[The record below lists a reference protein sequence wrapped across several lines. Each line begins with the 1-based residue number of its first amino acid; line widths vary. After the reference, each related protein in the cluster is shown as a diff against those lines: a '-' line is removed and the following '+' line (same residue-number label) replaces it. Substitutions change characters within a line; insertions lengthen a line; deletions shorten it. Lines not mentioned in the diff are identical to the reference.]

1 MTAEGPRFGVT
12 PQNPDLL
19 RWIGI
24 QVLLLVIAWVIGMVV
39 RRFLASRMT
48 MSTASATLTGLGGLW
63 GGLLVAGW
71 IFSSSDMWR
80 PAMIGVAAA
89 VALVVVVVVSL
100 IVAYLHPRPGLD
112 PIAEVAIRG
121 ESDSLE
127 FKSSARWNMRAGKR
141 DDAMETVIAKTVA
154 AFMNSGGGTL
164 LIGVDDDGR
173 LIGLGPDYATLKTP
187 DADRFELWIRD
198 LWGQRLGTNAAA
210 LPLLDFAEAS
220 DPQEGYGPQEV
231 CRVTIPPST
240 RPVYLKGPKGKG
252 EAELWVR
259 VGNSTRRLEVADA
272 VQYVA
277 TRWPESVRVSPLTRI
292 RLFLTMSRHRD
303 TPTRLPRVVERVLT
317 ERAKHGVGSSE
328 GE

>member
-1 MTAEGPRFGVT
+1 MTAEGPRFGAT

-24 QVLLLVIAWVIGMVV
+24 QVLLLVLAWVIGMVV
-39 RRFLASRMT
+39 RRLLASRMT

-187 DADRFELWIRD
+187 DADRFELWVRD
-198 LWGQRLGTNAAA
+198 LWGQRLGTNAAV

-240 RPVYLKGPKGKG
+240 RVCSSRFVVTATPPP
-252 EAELWVR
+252 ACR
-259 VGNSTRRLEVADA
+259 ASSSACSRSARSTGL
-272 VQYVA
+272 
-277 TRWPESVRVSPLTRI
+277 
-292 RLFLTMSRHRD
+292 
-303 TPTRLPRVVERVLT
+303 
-317 ERAKHGVGSSE
+317 
-328 GE
+328 

>member
-1 MTAEGPRFGVT
+1 MTAEGPRFGAT

-19 RWIGI
+19 RWIGV

-39 RRFLASRMT
+39 RRLLASRMT

-80 PAMIGVAAA
+80 PAMIGVAAL
-89 VALVVVVVVSL
+89 VALIVVIVVSL
-100 IVAYLHPRPGLD
+100 IVAYLHPRPGLE
-112 PIAEVAIRG
+112 PIAEVATRG

-210 LPLLDFAEAS
+210 LPLLDFAEAT
-220 DPQEGYGPQEV
+220 DPQEGYERQEV
-231 CRVTIPPST
+231 CRVTIPPALG
-240 RPVYLKGPKGKG
+240 PVYLRGPKGKG

-272 VQYVA
+272 VQYVS
-277 TRWPESVRVSPLTRI
+277 TRWPESVRVSPWTRV
-292 RLFLTMSRHRD
+292 RLLAMRRREM
-303 TPTRLPRVVERVLT
+303 PTRLPGVVERVLT
-317 ERAKHGVGSSE
+317 ERAVSGLSAVE
-328 GE
+328 EE

>member
-1 MTAEGPRFGVT
+1 MTAGGPQFRAT

-19 RWIGI
+19 RWVGI
-24 QVLLLVIAWVIGMVV
+24 QVLLLVIAWLIGLVV
-39 RRFLASRMT
+39 RRLLASRMT

-71 IFSSSDMWR
+71 IFASADMWR
-80 PAMIGVAAA
+80 PAMIGVAAV
-89 VALVVVVVVSL
+89 VALVVVIIVSL
-100 IVAYLHPRPGLD
+100 IVAYLHPRPGLE
-112 PIAEVAIRG
+112 PIAEVAKRG

-210 LPLLDFAEAS
+210 LPLLDFRRGLGPPGGLRTPGSMPGDDPAVHEARV
-220 DPQEGYGPQEV
+220 PEGSQG
-231 CRVTIPPST
+231 
-240 RPVYLKGPKGKG
+240 
-252 EAELWVR
+252 
-259 VGNSTRRLEVADA
+259 
-272 VQYVA
+272 
-277 TRWPESVRVSPLTRI
+277 
-292 RLFLTMSRHRD
+292 
-303 TPTRLPRVVERVLT
+303 
-317 ERAKHGVGSSE
+317 
-328 GE
+328 

>member
-1 MTAEGPRFGVT
+1 
-12 PQNPDLL
+12 
-19 RWIGI
+19 
-24 QVLLLVIAWVIGMVV
+24 
-39 RRFLASRMT
+39 
-48 MSTASATLTGLGGLW
+48 
-63 GGLLVAGW
+63 
-71 IFSSSDMWR
+71 
-80 PAMIGVAAA
+80 MIGVAAA
-89 VALVVVVVVSL
+89 VAVVVVVIVVSL
-100 IVAYLHPRPGLD
+100 IVAYLHPRPGLE
-112 PIAEVAIRG
+112 PIAEVAKRG

-141 DDAMETVIAKTVA
+141 DDAMETVIGKTVA

-259 VGNSTRRLEVADA
+259 VGNSTRRLEVSDA

-277 TRWPESVRVSPLTRI
+277 ARWPETVRVSMLTRI
-292 RLFLTMSRHRD
+292 RLFLTLRRHRD

-317 ERAKHGVGSSE
+317 ERVKHGVGSSE
-328 GE
+328 ED

>member
-1 MTAEGPRFGVT
+1 MTAGGPQFRAT

-19 RWIGI
+19 RWVGI
-24 QVLLLVIAWVIGMVV
+24 QVLLLVIAWLIGLVV
-39 RRFLASRMT
+39 RRLLASRMT

-89 VALVVVVVVSL
+89 VALVVVVIVSL

-112 PIAEVAIRG
+112 PIAEVATRG

-210 LPLLDFAEAS
+210 LPLLDFSEAS
-220 DPQEGYGPQEV
+220 DPQEGYERQEV
-231 CRVTIPPST
+231 CRVTIPPSM

-277 TRWPESVRVSPLTRI
+277 LRWPESVRVSPLTRI
-292 RLFLTMSRHRD
+292 RLFLTMTRHRE

-317 ERAKHGVGSSE
+317 ERAKHGGGSSE
-328 GE
+328 EE

>member
-1 MTAEGPRFGVT
+1 
-12 PQNPDLL
+12 
-19 RWIGI
+19 
-24 QVLLLVIAWVIGMVV
+24 MVV
-39 RRFLASRMT
+39 
-48 MSTASATLTGLGGLW
+48 
-63 GGLLVAGW
+63 
-71 IFSSSDMWR
+71 I
-80 PAMIGVAAA
+80 
-89 VALVVVVVVSL
+89 VSL

-112 PIAEVAIRG
+112 PIAEVAKRG

-220 DPQEGYGPQEV
+220 DPQEGYERQEV
-231 CRVTIPPST
+231 CRVTIPPALG
-240 RPVYLKGPKGKG
+240 PVYLRGPKGKG

-277 TRWPESVRVSPLTRI
+277 TRWPETVRVSPLTRI

-303 TPTRLPRVVERVLT
+303 TPARLPRVVERVLT
-317 ERAKHGVGSSE
+317 ERAKHGGGVSE

>member
-1 MTAEGPRFGVT
+1 MTAEGPHFGTT

-19 RWIGI
+19 RWVGI
-24 QVLLLVIAWVIGMVV
+24 QVLLLVIAWMIGVVV
-39 RRFLASRMT
+39 RRLLASRMT

-89 VALVVVVVVSL
+89 VALVVVVIVSL
-100 IVAYLHPRPGLD
+100 IVAYLHPHPGLE
-112 PIAEVAIRG
+112 PIAEVAKRG

-187 DADRFELWIRD
+187 
-198 LWGQRLGTNAAA
+198 T
-210 LPLLDFAEAS
+210 PTAS
-220 DPQEGYGPQEV
+220 SCGSATCGASAWAP
-231 CRVTIPPST
+231 T
-240 RPVYLKGPKGKG
+240 RPRCPS
-252 EAELWVR
+252 
-259 VGNSTRRLEVADA
+259 STSPRPRTPRR
-272 VQYVA
+272 A
-277 TRWPESVRVSPLTRI
+277 TSVRRC
-292 RLFLTMSRHRD
+292 
-303 TPTRLPRVVERVLT
+303 
-317 ERAKHGVGSSE
+317 AG
-328 GE
+328 